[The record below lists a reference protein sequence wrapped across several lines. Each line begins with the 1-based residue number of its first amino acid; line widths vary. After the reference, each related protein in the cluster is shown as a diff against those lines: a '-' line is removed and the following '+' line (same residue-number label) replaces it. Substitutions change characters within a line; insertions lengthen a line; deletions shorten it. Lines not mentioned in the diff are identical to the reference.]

1 MEQVIEYF
9 WPRAHKTWQARG
21 EPSGREA
28 CPYSITRRPRRAPVG
43 GVPTLTTRAHMNQPE
58 KSTRHL
64 LRCRGRHRI
73 AEAGAA
79 QAELRAQE
87 RPCEARSGRVRR
99 RLPSSSSFRLLRLR
113 PPVFAHVEKKKCAC
127 LHRALGRRVGFE
139 LGPPFKGFLL
149 ST

>member
-1 MEQVIEYF
+1 M
-9 WPRAHKTWQARG
+9 
-21 EPSGREA
+21 
-28 CPYSITRRPRRAPVG
+28 G

-64 LRCRGRHRI
+64 LRARGRHRI

-79 QAELRAQE
+79 QAELRAQV

-113 PPVFAHVEKKKCAC
+113 PPVFAHVEKKEVGMPACAF
-127 LHRALGRRVGFE
+127 GRRVGFE
-139 LGPPFKGFLL
+139 LGPPSKGFLL
-149 ST
+149 NT